1 MKRATTS
8 LPVPDSPVRSTV
20 VSVSATSAAFFSVSI
35 HSGDPPATAMSLSLI
50 PQAANG
56 FSSADGPYT
65 DGTD

>member
-1 MKRATTS
+1 MVNKRAGW
-8 LPVPDSPVRSTV
+8 RKRY
-20 VSVSATSAAFFSVSI
+20 
-35 HSGDPPATAMSLSLI
+35 AMSLSLI